1 MGHGLIR
8 NMAGHG
14 FRIGN
19 GVGPLSI
26 MGAGFLTP
34 IMAGFGFLAE
44 IGHLPGLPGIM
55 EMVGL
60 VGLRFHQVLT
70 GEPELTSMH
79 MSGHIRGA
87 LWKKGSCLNEIF
99 GTTSSSQLV
108 I

>member
-1 MGHGLIR
+1 MEHGPIR
-8 NMAGHG
+8 IMAGHG

-19 GVGPLSI
+19 GVGLPSI
-26 MGAGFLTP
+26 TVGGFLTP
-34 IMAGFGFLAE
+34 IVVGFGFLAE

-60 VGLRFHQVLT
+60 VGLLSPRVLT
-70 GEPELTSMH
+70 GEPELTSKH
-79 MSGHIRGA
+79 MSGRIRGA

-99 GTTSSSQLV
+99 GTTLFSRLV